1 MKKALIS
8 IASLA
13 FAGVILA
20 SCNSNSIKAPKKG
33 KAVDKIDINST
44 ISINKDDKAD
54 EVYSLIRNYN
64 YGYIS
69 AYYEN
74 NSVAYKLST
83 KTTFKETTKNGYDSD
98 TFYDKMSTNGKE
110 NDFAEYY
117 AMLIDSE
124 DEYKGEVYSND
135 SYKATSKN
143 VKGKNTQ
150 EHSFNGKTINAGYT
164 SEKNDKFSL
173 NGGKYTKRNSTT
185 KTKDNVDNIK
195 KSEKTN
201 EYTYLN
207 LEKSTDDSD
216 FHWYYVAQ
224 RGETTYDYQ
233 IPYYLRTPYHFSD
246 VYDISFNDFYQE
258 SFKDYFEIS
267 FELTDSEIIF
277 KSKSK
282 YTDLLGGAASDK
294 SRIEDIDY
302 VDALKSLSENEF
314 NGSYIEKEIWI
325 SYADFDNKGFTFT
338 YYKSEEVD
346 NYNIEFDWNEDKV
359 KRTYVADDVALQFK
373 DTKYSRVGKYNAKS
387 ELLVKNDGKYGKR
400 IDKFL
405 KKAKK
410 NNVYDGLNFIAYDP
424 R

>member
-13 FAGVILA
+13 FAGVLLA

-54 EVYSLIRNYN
+54 EVYTLIRDYC
-64 YGYIS
+64 YGDIP

-74 NSVAYKLST
+74 NSAAYKISE
-83 KTTFKETTKNGYDSD
+83 KSTFKETTKNGCDSD
-98 TFYDKMSTNGKE
+98 TFYDKMSSNRKE
-110 NDFAEYY
+110 TDFAEYY
-117 AMLIDSE
+117 TMIIDSD
-124 DEYKGEVYSND
+124 DEYKGEVYYNG
-135 SYKATSKN
+135 SYKVTDKN
-143 VKGKNTQ
+143 AKGKNV
-150 EHSFNGKTINAGYT
+150 EDHSFSIKTMNAGYT

-173 NGGKYTKRNSTT
+173 NGGTYTKRNSTT
-185 KTKDNVDNIK
+185 KTKDNVDNTK

-216 FHWYYVAQ
+216 FYWDYVAN
-224 RGETTYDYQ
+224 RGETTYEYQ
-233 IPYYLRTPYHFSD
+233 IPYYVRTSYHLSD
-246 VYDISFNDFYQE
+246 VYDVYFADFYQE
-258 SFKDYFEIS
+258 AFKDYFEIS

-282 YTDLLGGAASDK
+282 YTDLLGDAANQK

-302 VDALKSLSENEF
+302 ADALKSLSEKEF

-325 SYADFDNKGFTFT
+325 SYADFDDKGFTFT

-346 NYNIEFDWNEDKV
+346 NYNIEFDWSEDKV
-359 KRTYVADDVALQFK
+359 KRTYVSDDVALQFK
-373 DTKYSRVGKYNAKS
+373 DTKYSRVGKYNAKT

-410 NNVYDGLNFIAYDP
+410 NNVYDGLNFIAVDP